1 MTPAIRFFEVQGN
14 AAAFREHTWMRD
26 GWNGGYITFDGND
39 ISVPAGGSEAE
50 FGPYCLA
57 DGEYIFAKNNIL
69 KEKSI
74 LMNVFV
80 LLYNSGTDKEGI
92 HSIELKGRTIVLM
105 FEDKDDATR
114 YCGLLEAQ
122 DFPLP
127 TVEMI
132 NIEEIKDFCI
142 KLDYEC
148 KLVEKN
154 FVPKTAEDRLLI
166 SPPQK
171 NLEVENWEEDKNSN
185 KDSIDINTIK
195 ENLEKLL

>member
-1 MTPAIRFFEVQGN
+1 MMKKLPCIQDYRNYHYLILNQIIY
-14 AAAFREHTWMRD
+14 R
-26 GWNGGYITFDGND
+26 
-39 ISVPAGGSEAE
+39 
-50 FGPYCLA
+50 
-57 DGEYIFAKNNIL
+57 KNTLFMNIY
-69 KEKSI
+69 
-74 LMNVFV
+74 V

-92 HSIELKGRTIVLM
+92 HSIELKARTIVLM

-132 NIEEIKDFCI
+132 DIEEIREFCI

-154 FVPKTAEDRLLI
+154 FVPKTPEDRLLI

-171 NLEVENWEEDKNSN
+171 NLEVENWDENSDN
-185 KDSIDINTIK
+185 KENIDINTIK

>member
-1 MTPAIRFFEVQGN
+1 MQI
-14 AAAFREHTWMRD
+14 
-26 GWNGGYITFDGND
+26 
-39 ISVPAGGSEAE
+39 
-50 FGPYCLA
+50 
-57 DGEYIFAKNNIL
+57 
-69 KEKSI
+69 
-74 LMNVFV
+74 FV

-92 HSIELKGRTIVLM
+92 HSIELKGKTIVLM
-105 FEDKDDATR
+105 FEDKDDAIR

-127 TVEMI
+127 TVEKI
-132 NIEEIKDFCI
+132 NIDEIRDFCL

-154 FVPKTAEDRLLI
+154 FIPKTPEDRLLI

-171 NLEVENWEEDKNSN
+171 NLELDDWKNEEDNLDNIDLNS
-185 KDSIDINTIK
+185 IK

>member
-1 MTPAIRFFEVQGN
+1 M
-14 AAAFREHTWMRD
+14 
-26 GWNGGYITFDGND
+26 
-39 ISVPAGGSEAE
+39 
-50 FGPYCLA
+50 
-57 DGEYIFAKNNIL
+57 NI
-69 KEKSI
+69 
-74 LMNVFV
+74 FV

-105 FEDKDDATR
+105 FEDKDDAIR

-127 TVEMI
+127 SVEMI

-142 KLDYEC
+142 KLDYEY

-171 NLEVENWEEDKNSN
+171 NLEVEDWGVDKNIN
-185 KDSIDINTIK
+185 KDQIDINTIK
-195 ENLEKLL
+195 EDLEKLL

>member
-1 MTPAIRFFEVQGN
+1 M
-14 AAAFREHTWMRD
+14 
-26 GWNGGYITFDGND
+26 D
-39 ISVPAGGSEAE
+39 I
-50 FGPYCLA
+50 
-57 DGEYIFAKNNIL
+57 
-69 KEKSI
+69 
-74 LMNVFV
+74 FV

-105 FEDKDDATR
+105 FEEKDDAER

-127 TVEMI
+127 SVEMI
-132 NIEEIKDFCI
+132 NIDEIRDFCT
-142 KLDYEC
+142 KLDYES

-154 FVPKTAEDRLLI
+154 FVPKTPEDRLLI

-171 NLEVENWEEDKNSN
+171 NLEVDNWNKEEAQTEYIDLNS
-185 KDSIDINTIK
+185 IK

>member
-1 MTPAIRFFEVQGN
+1 
-14 AAAFREHTWMRD
+14 
-26 GWNGGYITFDGND
+26 
-39 ISVPAGGSEAE
+39 
-50 FGPYCLA
+50 
-57 DGEYIFAKNNIL
+57 
-69 KEKSI
+69 
-74 LMNVFV
+74 MNVFV

-127 TVEMI
+127 TVEVI
-132 NIEEIKDFCI
+132 NIDEIKDFCI
-142 KLDYEC
+142 KLDYEF

-171 NLEVENWEEDKNSN
+171 NLEVEDWEGDNNKNR
-185 KDSIDINTIK
+185 DIDLNTIK

>member
-1 MTPAIRFFEVQGN
+1 M
-14 AAAFREHTWMRD
+14 
-26 GWNGGYITFDGND
+26 
-39 ISVPAGGSEAE
+39 
-50 FGPYCLA
+50 
-57 DGEYIFAKNNIL
+57 NI
-69 KEKSI
+69 
-74 LMNVFV
+74 FV

-127 TVEMI
+127 TVEVI

-142 KLDYEC
+142 KLDYEF

-154 FVPKTAEDRLLI
+154 FVPKTAEERLLI

-171 NLEVENWEEDKNSN
+171 NIEVDDWEGDKNNN
-185 KDSIDINTIK
+185 KNIDLNTIK

>member
-1 MTPAIRFFEVQGN
+1 M
-14 AAAFREHTWMRD
+14 
-26 GWNGGYITFDGND
+26 
-39 ISVPAGGSEAE
+39 
-50 FGPYCLA
+50 
-57 DGEYIFAKNNIL
+57 NI
-69 KEKSI
+69 
-74 LMNVFV
+74 FV

-142 KLDYEC
+142 KLDYEY
-148 KLVEKN
+148 KFVEKN
-154 FVPKTAEDRLLI
+154 FVAKTAEDRLLI

-171 NLEVENWEEDKNSN
+171 NLEVEDWAGDQNNN
-185 KDSIDINTIK
+185 NIDINLSLIHI
-195 ENLEKLL
+195 

>member
-1 MTPAIRFFEVQGN
+1 M
-14 AAAFREHTWMRD
+14 
-26 GWNGGYITFDGND
+26 
-39 ISVPAGGSEAE
+39 
-50 FGPYCLA
+50 
-57 DGEYIFAKNNIL
+57 NI
-69 KEKSI
+69 
-74 LMNVFV
+74 FV

-92 HSIELKGRTIVLM
+92 HSIELKGKTIVLM
-105 FEDKDDATR
+105 FEDKDDAIR

-127 TVEMI
+127 TVEKI
-132 NIEEIKDFCI
+132 NIDEIKDFCK

-154 FVPKTAEDRLLI
+154 FVPKTPEDRLLI

-171 NLEVENWEEDKNSN
+171 NLEVENWDSKDDIDNLDLNS
-185 KDSIDINTIK
+185 IK

>member
-1 MTPAIRFFEVQGN
+1 MKI
-14 AAAFREHTWMRD
+14 
-26 GWNGGYITFDGND
+26 
-39 ISVPAGGSEAE
+39 
-50 FGPYCLA
+50 
-57 DGEYIFAKNNIL
+57 
-69 KEKSI
+69 
-74 LMNVFV
+74 FV

-92 HSIELKGRTIVLM
+92 HSIELKGRTIVLT

-122 DFPLP
+122 DFPIP
-127 TVEMI
+127 TVEI
-132 NIEEIKDFCI
+132 IDLQEIKDFCT

-154 FVPKTAEDRLLI
+154 FVPKTDEDRLLI

-171 NLEVENWEEDKNSN
+171 NLEVDNWDKDTNN
-185 KDSIDINTIK
+185 KDNIDINTIK

>member
-1 MTPAIRFFEVQGN
+1 M
-14 AAAFREHTWMRD
+14 
-26 GWNGGYITFDGND
+26 D
-39 ISVPAGGSEAE
+39 I
-50 FGPYCLA
+50 
-57 DGEYIFAKNNIL
+57 
-69 KEKSI
+69 
-74 LMNVFV
+74 FV
-80 LLYNSGTDKEGI
+80 LLFNSGTDKEGI

-127 TVEMI
+127 TVERI
-132 NIEEIKDFCI
+132 DLDEIKDFCI
-142 KLDYEC
+142 KLDYEY

-171 NLEVENWEEDKNSN
+171 NLGVEDWGEDSN
-185 KDSIDINTIK
+185 KKEKIDINTIK

>member
-1 MTPAIRFFEVQGN
+1 M
-14 AAAFREHTWMRD
+14 MKKLL
-26 GWNGGYITFDGND
+26 YIQDYKNYHFLILNQ
-39 ISVPAGGSEAE
+39 II
-50 FGPYCLA
+50 
-57 DGEYIFAKNNIL
+57 YI
-69 KEKSI
+69 EKSM
-74 LMNVFV
+74 LMKIFV

-148 KLVEKN
+148 KLVEKD

-171 NLEVENWEEDKNSN
+171 NLEVENWEEDKISN
-185 KDSIDINTIK
+185 KDNIDLNTIK

>member
-1 MTPAIRFFEVQGN
+1 M
-14 AAAFREHTWMRD
+14 
-26 GWNGGYITFDGND
+26 
-39 ISVPAGGSEAE
+39 
-50 FGPYCLA
+50 
-57 DGEYIFAKNNIL
+57 NI
-69 KEKSI
+69 
-74 LMNVFV
+74 FV

-171 NLEVENWEEDKNSN
+171 NLEVDNWEEDKNKN
-185 KDSIDINTIK
+185 KDNIGDQYVEILVVIPADINDEEIALYTRLQELSLSDSLSLIHI
-195 ENLEKLL
+195 

>member
-1 MTPAIRFFEVQGN
+1 M
-14 AAAFREHTWMRD
+14 
-26 GWNGGYITFDGND
+26 
-39 ISVPAGGSEAE
+39 
-50 FGPYCLA
+50 
-57 DGEYIFAKNNIL
+57 NI
-69 KEKSI
+69 
-74 LMNVFV
+74 FV

-92 HSIELKGRTIVLM
+92 HSIELKGKTIVLM
-105 FEDKDDATR
+105 FEDKDDAIR

-127 TVEMI
+127 TVEKI
-132 NIEEIKDFCI
+132 NIDEIKDFCK

-154 FVPKTAEDRLLI
+154 FVPKTPEDRLLI

-171 NLEVENWEEDKNSN
+171 NLEVENWDLKDDIDNLDLNS
-185 KDSIDINTIK
+185 IK